1 MPLDIDVTPMDNSGS
16 KKKELVIHTKEF
28 EGFAPI
34 MAYIGIEGYLMRSE
48 LREGKAN
55 GQCAK
60 NSTFYERHNRFSK
73 TGD

>member
-1 MPLDIDVTPMDNSGS
+1 MNIGIINTLS
-16 KKKELVIHTKEF
+16 IHQKSYKEF

-34 MAYIGIEGYLMRSE
+34 MAYIGTEGYLMKCE

-60 NSTFYERHNRFSK
+60 TVPLQKNKQNF
-73 TGD
+73 